1 MDIDFNSLS
10 PEEKAERLKNNACFY
25 CGKPGHRAAACHKKA
40 RDRGL
45 GASPNHNNTT
55 SSSGGTRVR
64 AADTTDGA
72 DQPLVRAT
80 DLVQIFK
87 DNKDRMHELPEGMR
101 LELVDTLMPPGFPM
115 GPN

>member
-40 RDRGL
+40 RNRGI
-45 GASPNHNNTT
+45 GASPNNNAT
-55 SSSGGTRVR
+55 SSSGSTRVR
-64 AADTTDGA
+64 AADTTNGA
-72 DQPLVRAT
+72 DQPLVKAT
-80 DLVQIFK
+80 DIVQILK
-87 DNKDRMHELPEGMR
+87 DNKDRIHELPEETR
-101 LELVDTLMPPGFPM
+101 LQLVDTLMPQGFPL

>member
-25 CGKPGHRAAACHKKA
+25 CGKTGHRAAVCHKKM
-40 RDRGL
+40 RDRGM
-45 GASPNHNNTT
+45 GASPNNNAT
-55 SSSGGTRVR
+55 SSLGSTCIH

-72 DQPLVRAT
+72 DQPLMKAT
-80 DLVQIFK
+80 DIVQLLK
-87 DNKDRMHELPEGMR
+87 DNKDHIHKLPEETH
-101 LELVDTLMPPGFPM
+101 LQLVDTLMPPGFPL